1 MTEEATKTRNNQQY
15 RPYSQP
21 QLTRTITLKTG
32 IAQNVYARVAHRFA
46 QSLFNLDV
54 IMRISFSDIEM
65 MDAMSDQ
72 IDTEFKASNDLL
84 DTAIEQIK
92 VSARDAGIDPDDEQ
106 NLPSYTQVQ
115 SYEVRMR
122 TPSYGQ
128 FIKILTKLDYL
139 TSLFEMM
146 WLNGEVSSQFRL
158 RKSREWQSVILRLA
172 NKIIAREKNARSAA
186 EKKGDKEVIDLET
199 MTQTEDINEN
209 DNSPVEK
216 ATAEIEAQA
225 PASEK
230 PVNAVNTAGS
240 NEQVPVATL

>member
-1 MTEEATKTRNNQQY
+1 MTEEATKTRNNQQN

-54 IMRISFSDIEM
+54 IMRISFSDKEM

-106 NLPSYTQVQ
+106 NLPSYTHVQ

-158 RKSREWQSVILRLA
+158 RKSREWQSVIMRLA

-186 EKKGDKEVIDLET
+186 EKKGDKDAIDQET
-199 MTQTEDINEN
+199 MGQTEDINEN
-209 DNSPVEK
+209 EDV
-216 ATAEIEAQA
+216 QA
-225 PASEK
+225 STKSEK
-230 PVNAVNTAGS
+230 NNTDKEANTGS
-240 NEQVPVATL
+240 GNKLETTAAA

>member
-1 MTEEATKTRNNQQY
+1 MTEEATKTRNNQQN

-21 QLTRTITLKTG
+21 QLIRTITLKTG

-54 IMRISFSDIEM
+54 IMRISFSDKEM

-158 RKSREWQSVILRLA
+158 RKSREWQSVIMRLA

-186 EKKGDKEVIDLET
+186 EKKGDKDAIDQET
-199 MTQTEDINEN
+199 MGQTEDINEN
-209 DNSPVEK
+209 EDV
-216 ATAEIEAQA
+216 QA
-225 PASEK
+225 STKSEK
-230 PVNAVNTAGS
+230 NNTDKEANTGS
-240 NEQVPVATL
+240 GNKLETTAAA